1 MTAVSLL
8 GRMETDSAALRLKL
22 EMLTRQVSTGRRT
35 DQIGDLAPQLPRALT
50 LRAEI
55 GRRDTY
61 GTAIDEALGRAT
73 TTGTALQRLAA
84 IASEFADQV
93 AMKLD
98 PNDTASLSLVA
109 ARAKAAM
116 VEVGQLLN
124 SRSNGEY
131 LFSGSDF
138 ANPPVPDPDGL
149 PGSGMAAQIAG
160 AVATLGGGNAA
171 AVAAATKAAAMDDT
185 AGVTPF
191 SAFLADPATGLA
203 EPRRSVPV
211 ADGQAVAWGVP
222 ANRNAAVASTGE
234 TTGSWA
240 RDLLRGLAS
249 LAALRPALAA
259 SPADFRALSTTIRQG
274 LKSAANGLA
283 DEQGALGLTEQR
295 LQAAKDRHA
304 SLTDTLQA
312 QLADIEEVD
321 LAATLTRLQATRTAL
336 EASYSAIGQLG
347 GLTLTRYLR

>member
-1 MTAVSLL
+1 MSAVGLL
-8 GRMETDSAALRLKL
+8 GRMETDSAALRLRL
-22 EMLTRQVSTGRRT
+22 ETLTRQVSTGRKA
-35 DQIGDLAPQLPRALT
+35 DAIGDLAPQLPRALT

-55 GRRDTY
+55 GRRDAY
-61 GTAIDEALGRAT
+61 GSAIGEALGRTAAT
-73 TTGTALQRLAA
+73 ATALQRLSA
-84 IASEFADQV
+84 IAGEFADGV

-109 ARAKAAM
+109 SRARSAM

-131 LFSGSDF
+131 LFGGSDF

-149 PGSGMAAQIAG
+149 PASGMATQIAG

-171 AVAAATKAAAMDDT
+171 AVAAATKAAAMDDA
-185 AGVTPF
+185 AGITPF
-191 SAFLADPATGLA
+191 SAFLSDPASGLA
-203 EPRRSVPV
+203 EPRRSVP
-211 ADGQAVAWGVP
+211 AGDGQAVPYGVP

-249 LAALRPALAA
+249 IAALGPAQAA
-259 SPADFRALSTTIRQG
+259 SPADFRALSDSIRQG
-274 LKSAANGLA
+274 LRSAANGLA

-295 LQAAKDRHA
+295 LQAAQARHA
-304 SLTDTLQA
+304 TVTDTLTA
-312 QLADIEEVD
+312 QLSDIEEVD